1 MAGRIG
7 KKRSHNTSIRRCGVV
22 MGGAVGAFVAAA
34 AMATGSAAPA
44 HADFEDLLDPI
55 IQPLLAS
62 FTDSIA
68 LFDPAAALDLTSWT
82 DSLLASLNTSFD
94 FALPSTDSALAAAAT
109 AAEPAASVAGATIPM
124 TVLEGTEP
132 AVNASIDGG
141 GSVPLL
147 VDTGSSGLVV
157 PYTDLGSDPFS
168 QLEAL
173 FSLGSPTGIS
183 ESGYSG
189 GVDYLYLTYNN
200 VPVDYLGAG
209 GSTVLS
215 TEGPVDIEI
224 YSWNPS
230 DFGSFFTN
238 DAFQQFLSSNDVQG
252 ILGIGE
258 NTAGPTTTPFESYG
272 GVLIDVPHDQLVVGG
287 TNPFPDGPSTSG
299 DPISNV
305 FESING
311 GPQVAVSNNI
321 DSGGVFGTIPSSLE
335 SGSTVPAGT
344 LISVYNAAHQFLYS
358 YTTIGNFDVGT
369 GTGVSD
375 SPTVISGTSID
386 SGVLPFLHHAVYLDY
401 AGDTTYFGPLS

>member
-1 MAGRIG
+1 MAGRNG
-7 KKRSHNTSIRRCGVV
+7 KKAARNTSIRRCGVV

-55 IQPLLAS
+55 IQPLLTS

-68 LFDPAAALDLTSWT
+68 IFDPAAALDLTSWT

-94 FALPSTDSALAAAAT
+94 FALPSTESALAAAST
-109 AAEPAASVAGATIPM
+109 AAEPAASAAGGTIPL

-132 AVNASIDGG
+132 AVYATIDGG
-141 GSVPLL
+141 STAVPLL
-147 VDTGSSGLVV
+147 VDTGSSGLVI
-157 PYTDLGSDPFS
+157 PLTDLGSDPFS

-173 FSLGSPTGIS
+173 FSLTGSPTLG

-189 GVDYLYLTYNN
+189 GVEYLYLTYNN
-200 VPVDYLGAG
+200 VPVDYVG
-209 GSTVLS
+209 GTGLE
-215 TEGPVDIEI
+215 TNGPVDIEI

-230 DFGSFFTN
+230 DFGSLFTN
-238 DAFQQFLSSNDVQG
+238 NAFQEFLGGNDVSG
-252 ILGIGE
+252 ILGVGE

-272 GVLIDVPHDQLVVGG
+272 SVLVDIPHDQLVVGG
-287 TNPFPDGPSTSG
+287 ANPFPDGFSTSG

-305 FESING
+305 YESING
-311 GPQVAVSNNI
+311 GAQVAVSNNI

-344 LISVYNAAHQFLYS
+344 LISVYNTAHQLLYS
-358 YTTIGNFDVGT
+358 YTTTDNFDIGT

-375 SPTVISGTSID
+375 SPTVISGTDID
-386 SGVLPFLHHAVYLDY
+386 SGVLPFLNHAVYLDY
-401 AGDTTYFGPLS
+401 AGDKTYFGPLTS